1 MADSN
6 YLTFS
11 QRNNLVPLPEPMKL
25 GELSDGSRR
34 DIWNESD
41 KFLQAVSYQNATTAE
56 RLLLSEVEELMVYV
70 LGHIW
75 EKPEDE
81 IRAVSKK
88 PVFVSVREHFRAMV
102 FSGDFNIV
110 LDLLEMIL
118 NEGSR
123 VSSGHFNHFA
133 DRIEKVFERHR
144 AAYRLVFIKE
154 HRCYQFF
161 PQSSEEEGQAIQQ
174 AVETVQDGGMQGAA
188 VHLCEAAKVINRG
201 DEKGFADAVRES
213 IHAVESVARTIDKGA
228 SQTLTPA
235 LNSLKEAGL
244 IKHEDLRVAFA
255 KLYGYTNDEK
265 GVRHSLA
272 FDKNAPD
279 VSEDEAL
286 FMLGACASFSAYL
299 VRKYLQISPVTHD
312 EKGK

>member
-6 YLTFS
+6 YLPFS

-25 GELSDGSRR
+25 GELSDDLRR
-34 DIWNESD
+34 DIWNVSD
-41 KFLQAVSYQNATTAE
+41 KFLQGVSYRNTTTSE
-56 RLLLSEVEELMVYV
+56 RLLLSDVEELMVYV
-70 LGHIW
+70 LGHVW
-75 EKPEDE
+75 KKPEDE
-81 IRAVSKK
+81 IRAVPKK
-88 PVFVSVREHFRAMV
+88 SVFVSVREHFRAKV
-102 FSGDFNIV
+102 FSGDFNIA

-118 NEGSR
+118 NEGIR
-123 VSSGHFNHFA
+123 LSSGHFNHFA
-133 DRIEKVFERHR
+133 DNIKKVFERHR

-174 AVETVQDGGMQGAA
+174 AVETVQDGGMQGAS
-188 VHLCEAAKVINRG
+188 VHLREAAKAINRG
-201 DEKGFADAVRES
+201 NEKGFADSIRES
-213 IHAVESVARTIDKGA
+213 IHAVESVARTIDEGA

-244 IKHEDLRVAFA
+244 IKHEDLRVAFT

-272 FDKNAPD
+272 FDKNAPN

-286 FMLGACASFSAYL
+286 FMLGACASFAAYL
-299 VRKYLQISPVTHD
+299 VRKHRQISPATHD
-312 EKGK
+312 EKEK